1 MSLVEQMV
9 LNMKKHLIAGGL
21 ALTLAACGAG
31 TATQIQSIFDQINAV
46 TKGLC
51 GFSFTF
57 TTIDM
62 IIKALGGPPVD
73 ETIGSLLCSQARALQ
88 ASQAPRAA
96 TSSEGPAII
105 LGTVIINGKPVTI
118 AVQR

>member
-1 MSLVEQMV
+1 MR
-9 LNMKKHLIAGGL
+9 KLILASGL
-21 ALTLAACGAG
+21 ALSLAGCGAG
-31 TATQIQSIFDQINAV
+31 VTTQVQSIFDQINAV

-57 TTIDM
+57 STIDM
-62 IIKALGGPPVD
+62 IIKALGGPPVA
-73 ETIGSLLCSQARALQ
+73 ETIGSLLCSQARTLQ

-96 TSSEGPAII
+96 TSSEGPAVI
-105 LGTVIINGKPVTI
+105 LGTVVINGRPVTI

>member
-1 MSLVEQMV
+1 M
-9 LNMKKHLIAGGL
+9 
-21 ALTLAACGAG
+21 
-31 TATQIQSIFDQINAV
+31 

-62 IIKALGGPPVD
+62 IIKALGGPPIA
-73 ETIGSLLCSQARALQ
+73 ETIGSVLCTQAKALQ
-88 ASQAPRAA
+88 ASQMPRAA
-96 TSSEGPAII
+96 TSSEGPALI

>member
-1 MSLVEQMV
+1 MV
-9 LNMKKHLIAGGL
+9 LNMKKFLIASGL
-21 ALTLAACGAG
+21 ALSLAACGAG
-31 TATQIQSIFDQINAV
+31 TVAVVQNIFDQINAV

-57 TTIDM
+57 STIDAM
-62 IIKALGGPPVD
+62 IKALGGPPVA
-73 ETIGSLLCSQARALQ
+73 ETIGGILCTQAKALQ
-88 ASQAPRAA
+88 ASQAPKAA
-96 TSSEGPAII
+96 TSSEGPAVI

>member
-1 MSLVEQMV
+1 
-9 LNMKKHLIAGGL
+9 MKKLLIASAL
-21 ALTLAACGAG
+21 ALSLAACGAG
-31 TATQIQSIFDQINAV
+31 TAVQIQSIFDQINAV
-46 TKGLC
+46 TKGIC

-62 IIKALGGPPVD
+62 IIKAVGGPPVA
-73 ETIGSLLCSQARALQ
+73 ETIGSLLCSQAKALQ
-88 ASQAPRAA
+88 AQGALPRAA